1 MGHMVN
7 PNRIVWPRGVFLI
20 GFNGYALSV
29 DDPDKVERF
38 SVFPNP
44 AEHTLHLSEA
54 IKGRYIVY
62 DINGKAMLSG
72 KVVTNGAIDISSLPR
87 GVYML
92 RTAENTYKFTKR

>member
-54 IKGRYIVY
+54 IKGRYTVY
-62 DINGKAMLSG
+62 DISGKVMLSG
-72 KVVTNGAIDISSLPR
+72 KVVTNGAIDISSLPP

-92 RTAENTYKFTKR
+92 RTAESTYKFTKR